1 MVHTIITKG
10 LLILSSRKYKFEMD
24 GQQFVFDGERVAL
37 CTLDNLESQKNA
49 SFRHRHS
56 IPEFRTSYLN
66 TVALTLTNS
75 CNLTCEYCFANQG
88 KYDIPNLHMSYE
100 TAKKS
105 IDLVIES
112 VKKNNSDSIKVAFF
126 GGEPLLA
133 FDLIEKIVNYTN
145 ENIPPNIKVRYIITT
160 NGTLMNPNIAQFMN
174 KHKFEVT
181 VSIDGNKHVHDYY
194 RKYPNMRGSYE
205 DVVKAINILLPKQ
218 S

>member
-145 ENIPPNIKVRYIITT
+145 ENIPQILIQVCRFYQIMDVPIILYLV
-160 NGTLMNPNIAQFMN
+160 GIHLVFSHLLMVYTA
-174 KHKFEVT
+174 
-181 VSIDGNKHVHDYY
+181 
-194 RKYPNMRGSYE
+194 
-205 DVVKAINILLPKQ
+205 AL
-218 S
+218 